1 MYIIVAPIQIKPG
14 FRDRFVEEMVLD
26 AKGSVENEPG
36 CLRFDVVQ
44 DGDDPNRIWLYEVYK
59 GRGGFRGAHEGAAL
73 HQVARRHCGVA
84 GGRSHGRGTRRLQR
98 LAAGPGVELG
108 PDAAIRS

>member
-14 FRDRFVEEMVLD
+14 FRDRFVEEMILD
-26 AKGSVENEPG
+26 AKGSVENEAG

-59 GRGGFRGAHEGAAL
+59 DEAAFEEHTKGAAL
-73 HQVARRHCGVA
+73 HQVARRHRGVE
-84 GGRSHGRGTRRLQR
+84 GGRPDGRRARRL
-98 LAAGPGVELG
+98 
-108 PDAAIRS
+108 